1 MIHVISVINVTNN
14 CINISLVYLLLFF
27 FVSLKPWYLEYLFFF
42 SKIKMSLLY
51 LN

>member
-27 FVSLKPWYLEYLFFF
+27 CVSKTLVSRVFILFFQKLKCLF
-42 SKIKMSLLY
+42 YI
-51 LN
+51 